1 MEAANGGYTEVGK
14 VLIEK
19 GADTNAAPVPATRDT
34 ALTIAADKGHYRF
47 VELLISM

>member
-1 MEAANGGYTEVGK
+1 MEDILEVGK
-14 VLIEK
+14 VLIEKK

-34 ALTIAADKGHYRF
+34 ALTAADKGHYRF